1 VAVKRIS
8 QLATISNEG
17 LTGEAILPV
26 VVSDP
31 LLPNRKAKVSQLFRG
46 VSGGTK
52 SAPGL
57 AFDLDRDSG
66 LYQLQYNELGLSFG
80 LSSLYHR
87 SITNTDTSKTITIS
101 AGDTV
106 STNVNI
112 QYKPQG
118 AGFFTVD
125 GVSRFTDANFFLV
138 DDTDQNKR
146 AQFQVSNIS
155 TGGGIKTFILPS
167 VGSQTGTTIV
177 GTDTGQTLTNK
188 SIVIVDSNLQLIG
201 SVSASKIARFEVDS
215 WDTVG
220 SKTYKLPD
228 LGISVI
234 ETVLVDDR
242 SIQYISNKLLVNP
255 AISNTPSVDPLN
267 PTPHVTLDSSNL
279 TANRIA
285 IFPDSNFTF
294 VGTDNNQNISNK
306 NFLDPVFADSSNI
319 SKKISFK
326 LNNLLPT
333 QTILAGVRSEN
344 LNTQVLDVNYF
355 VWEKASQQVSNK
367 TLISTKFADAATPAT
382 KQVVIDTSN
391 LTGVRVVRFPDAD
404 ATLLSTNNAGSLQG
418 ITFGGALGADSF
430 GGRLRLQTFFQ
441 SGW

>member
-1 VAVKRIS
+1 MAVKRIS
-8 QLATISNEG
+8 QLATISDEG

-46 VSGGTK
+46 VAGGTK
-52 SAPGL
+52 TAPGL
-57 AFDLDRDSG
+57 AFDLDRDTG

-87 SITNTDTSKTITIS
+87 SISNTDGSKTITIA

-106 STNVNI
+106 ATNVNI
-112 QYKPQG
+112 QYQPQG
-118 AGFFTVD
+118 AGFFSIN
-125 GVSRFTDANFFLV
+125 GVSRFTDANFYLV

-167 VGSQTGTTIV
+167 VGSQTGTTLV

-188 SIVIVDSNLQLIG
+188 SMVIIDSNFQIIG
-201 SVSASKIARFEVDS
+201 SGSSSKIAKFEVDS
-215 WDTVG
+215 WDSVG
-220 SKTYKLPD
+220 TKSYKLPD
-228 LGISVI
+228 LGVSVV

-242 SIQYISNKLLVNP
+242 SIQYVSNKLLVNP
-255 AISNTPSVDPLN
+255 SISDTPSVDPQN
-267 PTPHVTLDSSNL
+267 PTPYVTLDSSDL
-279 TANRIA
+279 TANRVA
-285 IFPDSNFTF
+285 SFPDSNFTF
-294 VGTDNNQNISNK
+294 VGTDINQNISNK
-306 NFLDPVFADSSNI
+306 NFLDAVFTDATNT
-319 SKKISFK
+319 SKKLSLK
-326 LNNLLPT
+326 LSNLLPA
-333 QTILAGVRSEN
+333 QNILASVRNEN

-367 TLISTKFADAATPAT
+367 TLISTRFADATSPSSR
-382 KQVVIDTSN
+382 QVIIDTSN
-391 LTGVRVVRFPDAD
+391 LTGVRFIKFPDAD

-430 GGRLRLQTFFQ
+430 GGRLRLQTYFQ
-441 SGW
+441 AGW